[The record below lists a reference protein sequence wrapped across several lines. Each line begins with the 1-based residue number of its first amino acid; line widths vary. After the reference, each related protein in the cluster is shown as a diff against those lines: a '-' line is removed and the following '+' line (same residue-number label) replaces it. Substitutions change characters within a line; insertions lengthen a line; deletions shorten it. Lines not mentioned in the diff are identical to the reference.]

1 MRGRASVWGRGAPV
15 AVAVLLL
22 AGCGGQAAQDSAA
35 VKASARASAASSSAA
50 ASPSTGSSSKSSTSK
65 SSTLSNG
72 DQRACA
78 GAESLVG
85 HLTAVTARWSP
96 QRRPFDPKIRQDI
109 ATFAGNLAAQRQF
122 AQTAP
127 VRAAISDN
135 ATSFTGMAAAMTEH
149 NRRHVTRA
157 ISDVRVHYKRLKRIC
172 AINN

>member
-1 MRGRASVWGRGAPV
+1 MRGPASIWGRGAPV

-22 AGCGGQAAQDSAA
+22 AGCGGQAAHDTAA

-50 ASPSTGSSSKSSTSK
+50 ASPSKGSPSKGSS
-65 SSTLSNG
+65 LSNG

-85 HLTAVTARWSP
+85 HLAAVTARWSP

-109 ATFAGNLAAQRQF
+109 TTFAGNLAAQRQF
-122 AQTAP
+122 ANTAP

-135 ATSFTGMAAAMTEH
+135 ATSFTGMAAAMTER
-149 NRRHVTRA
+149 NQRHVTRA
-157 ISDVRVHYKRLKRIC
+157 ISEVRVHYKRLKRIC
-172 AINN
+172 ALDN